1 MDYKAHQHLHVLVEL
16 VLLDVNAACC
26 YYNTAA
32 QGSKAAAN
40 KQEHVF
46 PIREAARVGSFCANG
61 PVVPAR

>member
-1 MDYKAHQHLHVLVEL
+1 VQVEL
-16 VLLDVNAACC
+16 VLLDVNAACG